1 MTKLRRKIMK
11 KLLTLMAA
19 MAMLTGV
26 SSAATDT
33 TTDAAKCIETAQTK
47 CPIVEAAEATEAP
60 IADLK
65 ATPMAK

>member
-1 MTKLRRKIMK
+1 
-11 KLLTLMAA
+11 MAT

-26 SSAATDT
+26 SSAATDM
-33 TTDAAKCIETAQTK
+33 TTDAAKCIDTAKTK

-65 ATPMAK
+65 ATPMSK